1 MHDLMRYFVNV
12 AEAGT
17 LTAAAR
23 RVHVTQPAL
32 TFALKRLEDEVG
44 AVLIVRSRPKV
55 TLTEAGRA
63 FLPHARAALAAVTD
77 GLRAVEE
84 VTGLRAG
91 SVRVG
96 AGATACTYYLPP
108 ILAEY
113 RRLWPKVAILVREAP
128 TRELESGLGA
138 GELDLALVSTD
149 DGAEGD
155 FFCEDELVLVAR
167 SRSVDPQAP
176 FVTFPRGAHARDV
189 LDELFPDAVI
199 AMEIASIAAVKANV
213 RAGVGIALVSRRAVA
228 RDLANHQLVE
238 LPSPRTPVVRTL
250 SLVHRGVALL
260 PPAALALRE
269 LLLARR
275 PGKEARGN
283 ESRSQRTSAKRAER
297 AKSPRRKTTHES

>member
-1 MHDLMRYFVNV
+1 
-12 AEAGT
+12 
-17 LTAAAR
+17 
-23 RVHVTQPAL
+23 
-32 TFALKRLEDEVG
+32 
-44 AVLIVRSRPKV
+44 
-55 TLTEAGRA
+55 
-63 FLPHARAALAAVTD
+63 
-77 GLRAVEE
+77 
-84 VTGLRAG
+84 
-91 SVRVG
+91 
-96 AGATACTYYLPP
+96 LPP

-113 RRLWPKVAILVREAP
+113 RRLFPKVAILVREAP

-149 DGAEGD
+149 DGADGD
-155 FFCEDELVLVAR
+155 FFCEDQLVLVAR
-167 SRSVDPQAP
+167 SRSVDPHAP

-250 SLVHRGVALL
+250 SLVHRGVTLL

-269 LLLARR
+269 LMLARR
-275 PGKEARGN
+275 PGNEAIRHD
-283 ESRSQRTSAKRAER
+283 SRPKRADR
-297 AKSPRRKTTHES
+297 PKSKQRKTTLGE

>member
-1 MHDLMRYFVNV
+1 MYDLMRYFVSV
-12 AEAGT
+12 AELGT

-23 RVHVTQPAL
+23 KVHVTQPAL

-44 AVLIVRSRPKV
+44 AVLVVRSRPKV
-55 TLTEAGRA
+55 GLTEAGRA
-63 FLPHARAALAAVTD
+63 FLPHARAALASVND

-91 SVRVG
+91 SVSIG

-128 TRELESGLGA
+128 TRELESGLAA

-149 DGAEGD
+149 DGARGD
-155 FFCEDELVLVAR
+155 FFCDDELVLVAG
-167 SRSVDPQAP
+167 SRAVAADAP

-189 LDELFPDAVI
+189 LDELFPEATI

-228 RDLANHQLVE
+228 RDLANLQLVE
-238 LPSPRTPVVRTL
+238 LRSARTPVVRKL

-275 PGKEARGN
+275 PN
-283 ESRSQRTSAKRAER
+283 EPPQKKDTKRLRKRAEP
-297 AKSPRRKTTHES
+297 ANRRPPA